1 MAKVT
6 TSREDR
12 IACTGG
18 TLVID
23 DTAAH
28 TGLTGYC
35 IECDSDAVIS
45 VCSGYNPSGATYD
58 FKASLNWVTLKA
70 GAKYFTPINYYIDAI
85 TLTSGSI
92 SVHQI

>member
-45 VCSGYNPSGATYD
+45 VCTGFNPSEAAYD

-70 GAKYFTPINYYIDAI
+70 GAKYFTPMNYYIAAI
-85 TLTSGSI
+85 TLNSGSI